1 MKKLL
6 EKYPVL
12 KALDEAFK
20 KQRLRIFV
28 LLYISPITPFND
40 IGYWMNNF
48 HSTFRHSSLTLITIL
63 PGAVLYC
70 FIGATAGSLTESE
83 NAADGP
89 AAIASIV
96 VGSVFGL
103 LAIFAVS
110 FIMQRK
116 SSIRLLQNRN
126 NMRTRRMDFQLRI
139 HKLKRNRYLHS
150 SYGMT
155 KCLY

>member
-20 KQRLRIFV
+20 EQRLRIFV

-89 AAIASIV
+89 AAIASIM

-103 LAIFAVS
+103 LAVFAVS
-110 FIMQRK
+110 YYAKKEFNKIVAEQEK
-116 SSIRLLQNRN
+116 HENEEDGFSAEDPQ
-126 NMRTRRMDFQLRI
+126 
-139 HKLKRNRYLHS
+139 
-150 SYGMT
+150 T
-155 KCLY
+155 KEEQVPT